1 MLASLCVVSVAHA
14 APAGEISATPSVTRT
29 KSIQVTPLRRKAH
42 PVAAAIAQYYRVS
55 VAEVEAIKASG
66 PNWGYGNIIKLYSFA
81 QMANTAPAEIKQLRD
96 AGLSW
101 TAIASKFELRG
112 GASKS
117 GRVNKVPPVNAASK
131 VKETRAV
138 KRTVVKR
145 TVKKP
150 VRKTVRKRVAPRR

>member
-1 MLASLCVVSVAHA
+1 
-14 APAGEISATPSVTRT
+14 
-29 KSIQVTPLRRKAH
+29 
-42 PVAAAIAQYYRVS
+42 VAAAIAEYYKVT

-101 TAIASKFELRG
+101 NAIASKFDLRG
-112 GASKS
+112 ASPAAP
-117 GRVNKVPPVNAASK
+117 GRVNKTAPAAAAAGAKQPK
-131 VKETRAV
+131 VTKRILPQKAV
-138 KRTVVKR
+138 KK

-150 VRKTVRKRVAPRR
+150 VKKTVRKRVVPKRTRPRR